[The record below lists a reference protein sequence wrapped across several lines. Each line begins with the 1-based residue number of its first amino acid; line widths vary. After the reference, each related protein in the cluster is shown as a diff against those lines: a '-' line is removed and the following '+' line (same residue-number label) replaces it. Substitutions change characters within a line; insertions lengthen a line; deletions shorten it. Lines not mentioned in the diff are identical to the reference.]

1 MSGITPTSS
10 SATDTSKLANPSSS
24 LGKDDFLRL
33 LVAQLRYQ
41 DPMNPVEDK
50 DFMGTM
56 AQFSSLEQITN
67 LTKSMDGMRFS
78 NQVSQSVSLIGR
90 TVTYEDADGN
100 EASGVVDS
108 VAMADGTITV
118 KVGPVELTPD
128 AIKRVA

>member
-56 AQFSSLEQITN
+56 AQL
-67 LTKSMDGMRFS
+67 SMDGMRFS